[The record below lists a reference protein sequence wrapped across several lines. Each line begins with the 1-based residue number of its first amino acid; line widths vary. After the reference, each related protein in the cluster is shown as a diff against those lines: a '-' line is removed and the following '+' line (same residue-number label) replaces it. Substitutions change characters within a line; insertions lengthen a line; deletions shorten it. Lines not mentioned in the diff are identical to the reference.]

1 MSTNPATDPR
11 QATAERNVEAIL
23 DAAERLLRH
32 GDRAT
37 ISAVATE
44 AGVSRVT
51 VYSHFRD
58 RERLLEALLER
69 EVNHV
74 VAAMDSAHPDS
85 GSAMDAL
92 QRIVAAGWETIA
104 RNEEIGR
111 AATAELSPDALRR
124 AHEAAR
130 AGLRELVERGRREG
144 TFRTDLEPAWMV
156 TSCLALIHAAAEE
169 VRAGELDPDAALQAV
184 STSVADLVAARA

>member
-1 MSTNPATDPR
+1 MSANPAADPR

-23 DAAERLLRH
+23 DAAERLLRR
-32 GDRAT
+32 GERAT
-37 ISAVATE
+37 ISAVAGE

-58 RERLLEALLER
+58 RERLLEALTER
-69 EVNHV
+69 QVKHV
-74 VAAMDSAHPDS
+74 MAAIDSADPNS

-92 QRIVAAGWETIA
+92 QRIVAAAWEQIA

-111 AATAELSPDALRR
+111 AASAELSADALRR
-124 AHEAAR
+124 AHEAAHG
-130 AGLRELVERGRREG
+130 GLRRLVDRGRREG
-144 TFRTDLEPAWMV
+144 TFRTDLEPGWMV

-169 VRAGELDPDAALQAV
+169 VRAGALGADAALEAV
-184 STSVADLVAARA
+184 SATVADLVAARA